1 MIFFNYL
8 CPTVR
13 LCLVIQEM
21 MTRAPIGGPYSF
33 CAGSPASG
41 KIRENSWI
49 CGFQTMAFA
58 AALTWNLNFT
68 EYWFIIQTL
77 QKWPAR
83 RTGEVFRS
91 CQVLVPG
98 CQFCWGIDPPC
109 YIWVTFCNSPV
120 ICCFFLDFFVLSISF
135 AESGSLFFVR
145 LVSVLPHTPAF
156 LFYIHSNRYK
166 KTNTYK
172 KQLINITTWINIKN
186 YRNELVWKN
195 ICWII
200 SWKYVSLCKSD
211 T

>member
-1 MIFFNYL
+1 
-8 CPTVR
+8 
-13 LCLVIQEM
+13 M

-91 CQVLVPG
+91 CQFLVPG

-109 YIWVTFCNSPV
+109 YILVTFCNSPV
-120 ICCFFLDFFVLSISF
+120 ICCFLFFISLFCQLPLPGPALFFRKISF
-135 AESGSLFFVR
+135 CSTTHPSIL
-145 LVSVLPHTPAF
+145 L
-156 LFYIHSNRYK
+156 YIHSNKYK
-166 KTNTYK
+166 KR
-172 KQLINITTWINIKN
+172 IISITTWINIKN
-186 YRNELVWKN
+186 TPAVAPF
-195 ICWII
+195 
-200 SWKYVSLCKSD
+200 VFF
-211 T
+211 

>member
-1 MIFFNYL
+1 
-8 CPTVR
+8 
-13 LCLVIQEM
+13 

-109 YIWVTFCNSPV
+109 YISD
-120 ICCFFLDFFVLSISF
+120 ILQLSSDLLFFSWFLCTVNFLRRVRLS
-135 AESGSLFFVR
+135 FFVR

-156 LFYIHSNRYK
+156 FFIFIRIDII

-172 KQLINITTWINIKN
+172 KNNKYNNLNRYKNTPACAPLGFFLNRQNPDTQKYKEGEWGFCKIWITKCWQL
-186 YRNELVWKN
+186 
-195 ICWII
+195 
-200 SWKYVSLCKSD
+200 
-211 T
+211 